1 MTRETPDVAIAVRG
15 TDATMRSVRIALL
28 LFATMAATALG
39 AVSKAQEAG
48 ECFVFAR
55 LGEPRP
61 FVSNATECDLKTA
74 PASTFKIPH
83 ALIALDTGVV
93 TAETVIKWDGTPRD
107 FESWQRDHTLD
118 SAMKSSVLPFFQ
130 RTARSIGAERMRTG
144 LTSTGY
150 ASDTFD
156 GEISTFWLNG
166 DLVVSPLEQVAFLQ
180 RLFSGSLPTSPGHV
194 STVTNAIRM
203 PTGQILNAAGSQPFV
218 LNWPAATVVRAKT
231 GNTRVNGE
239 QVSWLVGAL
248 ELKRITYTFAA
259 RKRSSAP
266 LERTAGTAVAIR
278 GLNAQRPE

>member
-1 MTRETPDVAIAVRG
+1 MSSMIRP
-15 TDATMRSVRIALL
+15 L
-28 LFATMAATALG
+28 LFAILLAATTSTFRS
-39 AVSKAQEAG
+39 VSAAQDAG

-55 LGEPRP
+55 LGDSKP
-61 FVSNATECDLKTA
+61 FVSNATECDRKTA

-93 TAETVIKWDGTPRD
+93 TADAVFKWDGTPRD

-130 RTARSIGAERMRTG
+130 RTARLIGAERMRAG
-144 LTSTGY
+144 LTSIGY

-180 RLFSGSLPTSPGHV
+180 RLFSGSLRISAGRV
-194 STVTNAIRM
+194 STVTNALRM
-203 PTGQILNAAGSQPFV
+203 PTGQLLNAAGSQPFV
-218 LNWPAATVVRAKT
+218 LNWPTATIVRAKT

-248 ELKRITYTFAA
+248 ELKGITYVFAA
-259 RKRSSAP
+259 RKRSSTP
-266 LERTAGTAVAIR
+266 LERTAGTAVAVR
-278 GLNAQRPE
+278 GLNAQSPRVN